1 MSITTNTITEF
12 VRLYLTTDLTTYDIA
27 KKFNVSAEIV
37 RFHLINNGVNLNRG
51 KRNHYKK
58 YYKDKYIIAL
68 YDMEDNLYRIFDN
81 GYQLRKF
88 LNISNNAVY
97 HILSPKFRDTKL
109 RYKGNWYRK
118 VLIEVK

>member
-1 MSITTNTITEF
+1 MSISTKTIKEF
-12 VRLYLTTDLTTYDIA
+12 LRLYLTTDLTTYDIA

-37 RFHLINNGVNLNRG
+37 RLHLINNGVNLNRG
-51 KRNHYKK
+51 KRNYYKK

-68 YDMEDNLYRIFDN
+68 YDMNNTLYQIFNN
-81 GYQLRKF
+81 GYQLKNF
-88 LNISNNAVY
+88 LNISTNAVY
-97 HILSPKFRDTKL
+97 HMLSPKFIDTKL